1 MVYLTTMN
9 QENLEKTTLIDSR
22 EMGEALDSIEIHA
35 PEYAKAK
42 AERIHLDDYRKVQLA
57 LLYEHSEGRTVVE
70 RESWCKAHAD
80 YQEVLTEHAN
90 AVERETALHWKLKLA
105 ETQIDVW
112 RTIQAS
118 RRQEARIL

>member
-1 MVYLTTMN
+1 M
-9 QENLEKTTLIDSR
+9 IDAR
-22 EMGEALDSIEIHA
+22 EMGEALDAIEEVS
-35 PEYAKAK
+35 PLYAKSK

-57 LLYEHSEGRTVVE
+57 LLYEHAVGKTVAE
-70 RESWCKAHAD
+70 KESWCKAHAQ
-80 YQEVLTEHAN
+80 YAEVLTEHAN
-90 AVERETALHWKLKLA
+90 AVERETALYWKLKLA

>member
-1 MVYLTTMN
+1 M
-9 QENLEKTTLIDSR
+9 IDSK
-22 EMGEALDSIEIHA
+22 EMGDALDTIEEGA
-35 PEYAKAK
+35 PMYAKSK

-57 LLYEHSEGRTVVE
+57 LLYEYAEGKTVVE
-70 RESWCKAHAD
+70 KESWCKAHAQ
-80 YQEVLTEHAN
+80 YREVLTEHAN

>member
-1 MVYLTTMN
+1 MVYLVAMN
-9 QENLEKTTLIDSR
+9 QSYSEKTTLIDAR

-57 LLYEHSEGRTVVE
+57 LLYEHAEGRTVVE
-70 RESWCKAHAD
+70 KESWCKAHAQ
-80 YQEVLTEHAN
+80 YREVLTEHAN
-90 AVERETALHWKLKLA
+90 AVERETALYWKLKLA
-105 ETQIDVW
+105 ETQIEVW

-118 RRQEARIL
+118 RRREAQIL

>member
-1 MVYLTTMN
+1 M
-9 QENLEKTTLIDSR
+9 IDSK
-22 EMGEALDSIEIHA
+22 EMGDALDTIEEVA
-35 PEYAKAK
+35 PEYAKSK

-57 LLYEHSEGRTVVE
+57 LLYEHATGKTVAE
-70 RESWCKAHAD
+70 KESWSIAHAQ
-80 YQEVLTEHAN
+80 YAEVLTEHAK
-90 AVERETALHWKLKLA
+90 AVKRETALYWKLKLA

>member
-1 MVYLTTMN
+1 M
-9 QENLEKTTLIDSR
+9 IDAR
-22 EMGEALDSIEIHA
+22 EMGEALESIETHA
-35 PEYAKAK
+35 PEYAKSK

-57 LLYEHSEGRTVVE
+57 LLYEHATGKTVAE
-70 RESWCKAHAD
+70 KESWCKAHAQ
-80 YQEVLTEHAN
+80 YAEVLTEHAN
-90 AVERETALHWKLKLA
+90 AVERETALYWKLKLA

>member
-1 MVYLTTMN
+1 M
-9 QENLEKTTLIDSR
+9 IDSR

-57 LLYEHSEGRTVVE
+57 LLYEHAVGKTVAE
-70 RESWCKAHAD
+70 KESWCKAHAQ
-80 YQEVLTEHAN
+80 YAEVLTEHAN
-90 AVERETALHWKLKLA
+90 AVERETALYWKLKLA
-105 ETQIDVW
+105 ETQIEVW

-118 RRQEARIL
+118 RRREAAIL